1 MFKKIPHTFT
11 IVFFLI
17 LMAAVLTWIVPGGS
31 FSREVIDVNG
41 SQREVVVNNSFH
53 YVDSNPQTWQIFS
66 SFFNGFVDKADII
79 VFILMVGGAF
89 WILNSSKSIDVGVGA
104 FLRKVKKL
112 QKYKL
117 LKSLGV
123 DNIIFT
129 AIILLFSVFGA
140 VFGMSEETIAFVVI
154 FVPLAISMGYDS
166 IVGVCICYV
175 AAHVGFAGAVL
186 NPFTIG
192 IAQGIAQVPIF
203 SGLEIHTLQIMTKTI
218 RHMNSIIT

>member
-123 DNIIFT
+123 LSDKEGLLSWKLDGLTVVLTYESGELKKAVTRGNGEVGEVVTNNARVFKNLPHRIPYQGKL
-129 AIILLFSVFGA
+129 ILRGEA
-140 VFGMSEETIAFVVI
+140 VIKYSDFEKI
-154 FVPLAISMGYDS
+154 
-166 IVGVCICYV
+166 
-175 AAHVGFAGAVL
+175 
-186 NPFTIG
+186 
-192 IAQGIAQVPIF
+192 
-203 SGLEIHTLQIMTKTI
+203 K
-218 RHMNSIIT
+218 